1 MNKNIFD
8 IKDIS
13 DLPVS
18 VKEKVGVKTNTI
30 STAVKN
36 LLALF
41 DIKDILSIHEMF
53 VGYYRKYG
61 IEVKRTWLSYALYNC
76 VKRNQLIREPGVK
89 KLYRK
94 V

>member
-13 DLPVS
+13 DLPES

-41 DIKDILSIHEMF
+41 DIKDILSIDEMF